1 MKIGLT
7 YTGFKAKH
15 NNYYNW
21 LKQGDNAI
29 EIITLSAEEN
39 NLHELQ
45 NCDGLVLS
53 GGVDITPSVYN
64 KDENYPEKP
73 DAFEWDRDEFEIA
86 CFKWA
91 QQNNLPVLGIC
102 RGLQLINCILG
113 GTLQQDLGTGNSIHK
128 AVVEDKQFDKAHA
141 LHILPNNY
149 LFELANTDRAIV
161 NSAHHQAVD
170 IITNDLVATCISDDG
185 MVEGLEWQDKKDKPF
200 LLCVQWH
207 PERMYEFQLE
217 QTPMSQGIRNIFI
230 EACATKKF

>member
-15 NNYYNW
+15 DNYYNW
-21 LKQGDNAI
+21 LKLGDNSI
-29 EIITLSAEEN
+29 EIITLSAEKN
-39 NLHELQ
+39 NLQELQ

-64 KDENYPEKP
+64 KSEDYPEKP
-73 DAFEWDRDEFEIA
+73 DAFEWERDEFEIA
-86 CFKWA
+86 CFTSA

-102 RGLQLINCILG
+102 RGLQLVNCILG
-113 GTLQQDLGTGNSIHK
+113 GTLQQDLGAENGIHK
-128 AVVEDKQFDKAHA
+128 ALVKERQFDKVHA

-149 LFELANTDRAIV
+149 LFELANTDRVIV

-170 IITNDLVATCISDDG
+170 AVATDLMSTCISDDG
-185 MVEGLEWQDKKDKPF
+185 IVEGLEWNDKTGKPF

-217 QTPMSQGIRNIFI
+217 QTPMSQGIRNKFVA
-230 EACATKKF
+230 ACSIK